1 MVHLSRINCS
11 RDSERNQPNASIA
24 HARRQT
30 YRLLFLLRR
39 RRCRARQGHMA
50 PMAAGPSDAQVV
62 EENAWVLV
70 AAVVSDYPVALG
82 YDVGPDLDERIR
94 CRRMLET

>member
-1 MVHLSRINCS
+1 
-11 RDSERNQPNASIA
+11 
-24 HARRQT
+24 
-30 YRLLFLLRR
+30 
-39 RRCRARQGHMA
+39 MA
-50 PMAAGPSDAQVV
+50 PVAAGPSDAQVV

-82 YDVGPDLDERIR
+82 YDVGPGLDERIR